1 MALGQ
6 SGWVVIVENVF
17 KSGVIIVL
25 SKSVSHFEINQSDTK
40 MKRSEHEVIA
50 KRIINF
56 YKNLANRNTSQ
67 TVQHFVAEG
76 YLHNTISRVTRKED
90 YSLLPKACDSTEDMR
105 KKWIK
110 ISQNNSRIHGNA
122 LMAGVRKKLRL
133 VGK

>member
-6 SGWVVIVENVF
+6 SGWVVIVEIVF
-17 KSGVIIVL
+17 KSGMVIVL
-25 SKSVSHFEINQSDTK
+25 SKSVSHFEINRSDPK

-56 YKNLANRNTSQ
+56 FKNRANRKTSQ
-67 TVQHFVAEG
+67 TVQHFVAVAS
-76 YLHNTISRVTRKED
+76 YLQNFQKGQKKD
-90 YSLLPKACDSTEDMR
+90 YSLLPKACDSTEDLR

-122 LMAGVRKKLRL
+122 LMAGVRKKKRL